1 MPGAIAFPGE
11 HDIVLKFVGAAADD
25 DELARF
31 KHDLHIVCRRGDVD
45 LLADAVGVDPAV
57 SPRRKPL
64 IRSANFARYRQ
75 KSASCASVKTAS
87 DSRV

>member
-57 SPRRKPL
+57 FAPQEALDPQRKFCKVPAEICQL
-64 IRSANFARYRQ
+64 RLG
-75 KSASCASVKTAS
+75 
-87 DSRV
+87 

>member
-57 SPRRKPL
+57 
-64 IRSANFARYRQ
+64 ARYRQ